1 MSEFKGTKGP
11 WGVSANTSVDSELG
25 GFICEAYGDSTSF
38 EEDQA
43 NAKLIA
49 AAPELL
55 EALQWALPL
64 AKIAMDT
71 HRMERIKCGHM
82 DINGTYKNGE
92 TWVGIYQKEVDEIE
106 SAQAAIAKALGG

>member
-11 WGVSANTSVDSELG
+11 WSVSANTSVDSELG

-38 EEDQA
+38 EQDQA

-55 EALQWALPL
+55 DALQQSM
-64 AKIAMDT
+64 KIWEN
-71 HRMERIKCGHM
+71 HRLDVSEASILIDCR
-82 DINGTYKNGE
+82 
-92 TWVGIYQKEVDEIE
+92 
-106 SAQAAIAKALGG
+106 AAIAKALGQ